1 MKYLIF
7 NCAVFL
13 ALVYLIIGGDLDDL
27 ADEIQNNAE
36 KKTETVSMPLSEK
49 PRVELPVQ
57 DEVVP
62 IAAVEPKIEVVKAAP
77 VQAPALPKA
86 VEIAKTK
93 VKKIP
98 SRKNEAAPVQTV
110 EQDNSAPVPFIENKK
125 DRRNELRQMVADMEQ
140 MFAEKLIR

>member
-27 ADEIQNNAE
+27 ADEMQNNVE

-57 DEVVP
+57 DEVEP
-62 IAAVEPKIEVVKAAP
+62 IAAVEQKKEVVKAGP

>member
-13 ALVYLIIGGDLDDL
+13 ALAYLIIGGDLDDL